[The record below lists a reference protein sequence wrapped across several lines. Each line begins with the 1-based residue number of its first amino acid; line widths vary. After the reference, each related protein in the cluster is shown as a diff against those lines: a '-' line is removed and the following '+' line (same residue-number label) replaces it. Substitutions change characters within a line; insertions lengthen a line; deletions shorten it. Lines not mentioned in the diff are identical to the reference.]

1 MNAKELIGIAKTNLL
16 KIRKD
21 TPLTDKSYDEDES
34 GDFKY
39 FFEKQ
44 FEEYLDKYDPPEEVY
59 YDIINIYSS
68 TRRIELVFVI
78 VEAYVKGSDKLK
90 ELTFLMTDQEFNK
103 ADPEVGLMHNWT
115 SYEFEL
121 IKTKELKEEN

>member
-1 MNAKELIGIAKTNLL
+1 MMKAEELIGIAKTNLL

-21 TPLTDKSYDEDES
+21 TPLTDTSYDDS

-39 FFEKQ
+39 YFDKQ
-44 FEEYLDKYDPPEEVY
+44 FEEYLDKYDPPEEMY
-59 YDIINIYSS
+59 YDIIDIYSS

-78 VEAYVKGSDKLK
+78 VEAYIKRSDEKR

-103 ADPEVGLMHNWT
+103 ADPEVGLMHDWT
-115 SYEFEL
+115 SYKFEL